1 MWIFWIRFFFRNIKN
16 VTLSHFQA
24 AQTQDLATARPG
36 DLPHRSSCFVPL
48 TLSTF
53 TCSGLLLFAAF
64 AIMRCPFPDTDY
76 SSSSV
81 RNLRVD
87 GLKPPTCSGA
97 AAAAALLLW
106 RPPPP
111 TRPCRNPCELSPFVR
126 GETSTASPSQ
136 QPVVLLPNPSRR
148 FPSG

>member
-1 MWIFWIRFFFRNIKN
+1 MDILHSLLFRNIKN

-24 AQTQDLATARPG
+24 AQTQDLTTAKPG
-36 DLPHRSSCFVPL
+36 DLPCRSSCFVPL

-81 RNLRVD
+81 RNLRVH

-97 AAAAALLLW
+97 VAAAALLLW
-106 RPPPP
+106 RPPP
-111 TRPCRNPCELSPFVR
+111 RPVPAVIP
-126 GETSTASPSQ
+126 ASYRPSSEVKLP
-136 QPVVLLPNPSRR
+136 QPRR
-148 FPSG
+148 RSS